1 MSGSFRHPSGGLIDY
16 VPDRVKKYVVD
27 PKKPDILHVP
37 NLEFIAEKA
46 STGMERVREWLIAG
60 G

>member
-1 MSGSFRHPSGGLIDY
+1 MVVYPAAGLIDY

-46 STGMERVREWLIAG
+46 STGMKKVSKILITE
-60 G
+60 